1 MIKLEGVSKIYHPNI
16 AALSNI
22 DLVIEPGEFVFLV
35 GQSGSGKTTL
45 VRLLTAEEQPTDG
58 RVLFGDWDVSSIRSR
73 DLPVLRRQIGVVYQ
87 DFKLLEKKTVA
98 ENVAFALEVCGSPA
112 ATVKTMVPQVLA
124 VVGLDEK
131 AHRYPLQL
139 SGGEQQRV
147 AIARALI
154 HRPRVLI
161 ADEPTG
167 DLDSITAKGIVDLL
181 VRINTLGTTL
191 VFVTHNREIVNM
203 LKKRVITLNQ
213 GQVIA
218 DKESGKYFI

>member
-16 AALSNI
+16 AALSNV
-22 DLVIEPGEFVFLV
+22 DLQIAPGEFVFLV

-58 RVLFGDWDVSSIRSR
+58 RVSLGDWDISRIRGGE
-73 DLPVLRRQIGVVYQ
+73 LPLLRRQIGVVYQ

-98 ENVAFALEVCGSPA
+98 ENVAFALEVCGSPS
-112 ATVKTMVPQVLA
+112 ATVKEMVPQVLS
-124 VVGLDEK
+124 VVGLEQK
-131 AHRYPLQL
+131 GGRYPQQL

-154 HRPRVLI
+154 HRPRILI

-181 VRINTLGTTL
+181 VRINSLGTTL
-191 VFVTHNREIVNM
+191 LFVTHNREIVNM
-203 LKKRVITLNQ
+203 LKKRVITLNS

>member
-16 AALSNI
+16 AALSNVDLSI
-22 DLVIEPGEFVFLV
+22 DPGEFVFLV

-45 VRLLTAEEQPTDG
+45 VRLLTAEEQASDG
-58 RVLFGDWDVSSIRSR
+58 RVSLGEWDISRIRGR
-73 DLPVLRRQIGVVYQ
+73 DLPLLRRQMGVVYQ

-98 ENVAFALEVCGSPA
+98 ENVAFALEVCGSPSS
-112 ATVKTMVPQVLA
+112 TVKSMVPQVLG
-124 VVGLDEK
+124 VVGLDQK
-131 AHRYPLQL
+131 AHRYPQQL

-154 HRPRVLI
+154 HRPKILI

-167 DLDSITAKGIVDLL
+167 DLDSITARGIVDLL
-181 VRINTLGTTL
+181 VRINSLGTTL
-191 VFVTHNREIVNM
+191 LFVTHNREIVNM
-203 LKKRVITLNQ
+203 LKKRVVTLNQ
-213 GQVIA
+213 GRVIA

>member
-1 MIKLEGVSKIYHPNI
+1 MIKLESVSKIYHPNI
-16 AALSNI
+16 SALSNI
-22 DLVIEPGEFVFLV
+22 DVRIEPGEFVFLV

-45 VRLLTAEEQPTDG
+45 VRMLTAEEKPSDG
-58 RVLFGDWDVSSIRSR
+58 KVMLGDWDVTDIRRSEIP
-73 DLPVLRRQIGVVYQ
+73 LLRRQIGVVYQ

-98 ENVAFALEVCGSPA
+98 ENVAFALEVCGTPG
-112 ATVKTMVPQVLA
+112 ATIKTMVPQVLG
-124 VVGLDEK
+124 VVGLEEK
-131 AHRYPLQL
+131 AHRYPQQL

-154 HRPRVLI
+154 HRPKILI

-181 VRINTLGTTL
+181 VRINALGTTL
-191 VFVTHNREIVNM
+191 LFVTHNREIVNM

-213 GQVIA
+213 GSVIA
-218 DKESGKYFI
+218 DKQSGKYFI